1 MLFSCKLHNCVKQ
14 LQVFVTRTCT
24 LLAADYCMAPSRPGA
39 VKSST
44 TVEPELS
51 MLAPLWTVA
60 HFKPL
65 QAGCCLAT
73 GPSCCSEQSP
83 SDSHGSSQ
91 GFTIL
96 ILVCLRA
103 VFSLDGIG
111 HQKFRV
117 QLEGC
122 HSH

>member
-39 VKSST
+39 VKSSV

-51 MLAPLWTVA
+51 MLAPLWAVD

-65 QAGCCLAT
+65 Q
-73 GPSCCSEQSP
+73 S
-83 SDSHGSSQ
+83 
-91 GFTIL
+91 GFCPAKL
-96 ILVCLRA
+96 L
-103 VFSLDGIG
+103 
-111 HQKFRV
+111 
-117 QLEGC
+117 
-122 HSH
+122 